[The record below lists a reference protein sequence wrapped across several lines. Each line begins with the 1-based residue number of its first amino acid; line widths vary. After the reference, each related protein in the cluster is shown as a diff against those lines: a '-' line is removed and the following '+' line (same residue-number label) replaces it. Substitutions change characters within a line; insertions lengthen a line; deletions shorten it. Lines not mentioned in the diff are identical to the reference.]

1 MSDSD
6 SAPPI
11 RVERRGAVQ
20 LVTFDRPQVR
30 NAFNR
35 EMSELVAAA
44 MDELDS
50 DDTLSVGVVTGAG
63 GCFSA
68 GMDLKAF
75 ARGEFPGVAVRG
87 FAGITQKASDKPLI
101 AAVEGPALAGG
112 FEIAVACDMIVA
124 GRSAVFGV
132 PEVRRGLVALAGG
145 LRQLA
150 RRVPRGIAKEL
161 ALTGAPID
169 AERATQLGLVNQLVD
184 DGAALDAALEL
195 AQRIAANAP
204 LALRATKRILDEQ
217 DAWDGDDFWARQGE
231 IAGPVIISA
240 DAREGAVAFAEK
252 RDPVWQAR

>member
-1 MSDSD
+1 MSEST
-6 SAPPI
+6 PPI

-30 NAFNR
+30 NAFDR

-44 MDELDS
+44 MDELDR

-63 GCFSA
+63 GYFSA

-124 GRSAVFGV
+124 GRSATFGV

-169 AERATQLGLVNQLVD
+169 AERAAQLGLVNQLVD
-184 DGAALDAALEL
+184 DGGALDAALAL

>member
-1 MSDSD
+1 MPEPDS
-6 SAPPI
+6 PPI

-44 MDELDS
+44 MDELDR

-124 GRSAVFGV
+124 GRSATFGV

-169 AERATQLGLVNQLVD
+169 AARATQLGLVNQLVD
-184 DGAALDAALEL
+184 DGRALDAALEL

-204 LALRATKRILDEQ
+204 LALRATKRILDEL

-231 IAGPVIISA
+231 IAGPVIVSA

>member
-1 MSDSD
+1 MSEPE

-44 MDELDS
+44 MDELDR

-124 GRSAVFGV
+124 GRSATFGV

-145 LRQLA
+145 DPDRCTVVVHSLQEGSAYSSSRLNEAHVRDPDTLLA
-150 RRVPRGIAKEL
+150 
-161 ALTGAPID
+161 
-169 AERATQLGLVNQLVD
+169 
-184 DGAALDAALEL
+184 
-195 AQRIAANAP
+195 
-204 LALRATKRILDEQ
+204 LALRGEPLHVDHGYPCRLIAPNRPGVQQTKWL
-217 DAWDGDDFWARQGE
+217 ARVE
-231 IAGPVIISA
+231 V
-240 DAREGAVAFAEK
+240 V
-252 RDPVWQAR
+252 

>member
-1 MSDSD
+1 MSES
-6 SAPPI
+6 PPV

-20 LVTFDRPQVR
+20 LITFDRLEVR
-30 NAFNR
+30 NAVNR

-44 MDELDS
+44 IDELDA
-50 DDTLSVGVVTGAG
+50 DDALSVGVVTGAG

-75 ARGEFPGVAVRG
+75 ARGEFPGVPVRG
-87 FAGITQKASDKPLI
+87 FAGMTQKASDKPLI

-112 FEIAVACDMIVA
+112 FELAVACDLIVA
-124 GRSAVFGV
+124 GRSATFGI
-132 PEVRRGLVALAGG
+132 PEVRRGLVAIAGG

-161 ALTGAPID
+161 ALTGDPIGAARA
-169 AERATQLGLVNQLVD
+169 AELGLVNRVVE
-184 DGAALDAALEL
+184 DGGALDAALEL
-195 AQRIAANAP
+195 ARRIAANAP
-204 LALRATKRILDEQ
+204 LALTATKKILDEL

-231 IAGPVIISA
+231 IAGPVIISE

-252 RDPVWQAR
+252 RDPVWRAR

>member
-1 MSDSD
+1 MSDR
-6 SAPPI
+6 PI
-11 RVERRGAVQ
+11 RVERRGAIQ
-20 LVTFDRPQVR
+20 IVTFNRPEVR
-30 NAFNR
+30 NAVNR

-44 MDELDS
+44 MDELDR
-50 DDTLSVGVVTGAG
+50 DDTLSVGVVTGAE

-87 FAGITQKASDKPLI
+87 FAGMTQKASDKPLI

-124 GRSAVFGV
+124 GRSATFGI
-132 PEVRRGLVALAGG
+132 PEVKRGLVAIAGG

-161 ALTGAPID
+161 ALTGLPID
-169 AERATQLGLVNQLVD
+169 AARAAELGLVNRVVD
-184 DGAALDAALEL
+184 DGRALGAALEL
-195 AQRIAANAP
+195 AEQIAANAP
-204 LALRATKRILDEQ
+204 LALRASKQILDEL
-217 DAWDGDDFWARQGE
+217 DAWDGEEFWVRQGE
-231 IAGPVIISA
+231 IAGPVIISR

-252 RDPVWQAR
+252 RAPVWSAQ

>member
-1 MSDSD
+1 MSDSP
-6 SAPPI
+6 SV

-20 LVTFDRPQVR
+20 LVTFDRPAVR
-30 NAFNR
+30 NAFDL
-35 EMSELVAAA
+35 EMSKLVAAA
-44 MDELDS
+44 MDELDG
-50 DDTLSVGVVTGAG
+50 DDTLSVGVVTGADG
-63 GCFSA
+63 YFSA

-75 ARGEFPGVAVRG
+75 ARGEFPGVPVRG

-112 FEIAVACDMIVA
+112 FEIAVACDLIVA
-124 GRSAVFGV
+124 GESAIFGV

-161 ALTGAPID
+161 ALTGQPIGAARA
-169 AERATQLGLVNQLVD
+169 AELGLVNRVVA
-184 DGAALDAALEL
+184 DGEALDAALEL
-195 AQRIAANAP
+195 AATIAANAP

>member
-1 MSDSD
+1 MSDSP
-6 SAPPI
+6 SV

-20 LVTFDRPQVR
+20 VVTFDRPAVR
-30 NAFNR
+30 NAFDL
-35 EMSELVAAA
+35 EMSQRVAAA
-44 MDELDS
+44 MDELDG
-50 DDTLSVGVVTGAG
+50 DDTLSVGVVTGAD

-75 ARGEFPGVAVRG
+75 ARGEFPGVPVRG

-112 FEIAVACDMIVA
+112 FEIAVACDLIVA
-124 GRSAVFGV
+124 GESAIFGV

-161 ALTGAPID
+161 ALTGQPIGAARA
-169 AERATQLGLVNQLVD
+169 AELGLVNRVVP

-195 AQRIAANAP
+195 AATIAANAP

>member
-1 MSDSD
+1 MSDSP
-6 SAPPI
+6 SV
-11 RVERRGAVQ
+11 RVERRGAIQ
-20 LVTFDRPQVR
+20 LVTFDRPAVR
-30 NAFNR
+30 NAFDL
-35 EMSELVAAA
+35 EMSQRVAAA
-44 MDELDS
+44 MDELDG
-50 DDTLSVGVVTGAG
+50 DDTLSVGVVTGAD

-75 ARGEFPGVAVRG
+75 ARGEFPGVPVRG

-112 FEIAVACDMIVA
+112 FEIAVACDLIVA
-124 GRSAVFGV
+124 GESATFGV

-161 ALTGAPID
+161 ALTGQPIGAARA
-169 AERATQLGLVNQLVD
+169 AELGLVNRVVP
-184 DGAALDAALEL
+184 DGEALDAALEL
-195 AQRIAANAP
+195 AATIAANAP